1 MTTQTLS
8 TVFIALIVVW
18 AIWSV
23 FSRRVRDGIL
33 GKLIYAS
40 IALSGYAIVTRAESI
55 YITPTV
61 AGVTFHASLAFAGMR
76 HIFMV
81 TWWPQVKRWICSKL
95 SCEHCLRDPRFGNDP
110 GQTERRRNPR

>member
-1 MTTQTLS
+1 MTTQDLS
-8 TVFIALIVVW
+8 TFFIGTITVW

-23 FSRRVRDGIL
+23 FSHKVRDGVI

-40 IALSGYAIVTRAESI
+40 IALSGYAIVTRTEAL

-81 TWWPQVKRWICSKL
+81 TWWPQVKRWICKRL
-95 SCEHCLRDPRFGNDP
+95 NCDHCAPASD
-110 GQTERRRNPR
+110 ERN

>member
-1 MTTQTLS
+1 MTTQNLS
-8 TVFIALIVVW
+8 DIFILLIVFW
-18 AIWSV
+18 ALWSM
-23 FSRRVRDGIL
+23 FSHKVRDGVI

-40 IALSGYAIVTRAESI
+40 IALSGYAIVTRPEAL

-81 TWWPQVKRWICSKL
+81 TWWPQVKRWICKRL
-95 SCEHCLRDPRFGNDP
+95 NCDHCAPAPD
-110 GQTERRRNPR
+110 ERN